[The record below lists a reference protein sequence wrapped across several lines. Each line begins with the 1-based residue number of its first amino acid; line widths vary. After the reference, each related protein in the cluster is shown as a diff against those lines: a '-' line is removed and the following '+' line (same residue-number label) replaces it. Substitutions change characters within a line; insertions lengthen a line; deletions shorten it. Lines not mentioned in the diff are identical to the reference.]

1 MEVVRSKKAVGAA
14 VAAAAAEERK
24 NAIKLTMYDEA
35 PQGDVTL
42 EDFEAFAVD
51 RLRGACVCAK

>member
-1 MEVVRSKKAVGAA
+1 
-14 VAAAAAEERK
+14 
-24 NAIKLTMYDEA
+24 MYDEA